1 MTEKSKMT
9 AQGKVPWA
17 SANKTANLLIE
28 RIKPFCERVEIAG
41 SIRRGAPW
49 VRDIEIVAI
58 PKPAVNLF
66 GEKDYNPREI
76 YAALEGD
83 VLNPPTME
91 EDVLNP
97 PTMDKKGEFYAR
109 FKFFGIYV
117 DLFITTP
124 EKWGCI
130 FLIRTGSADFSRR
143 LMTKKWQGGYL
154 PDDLYFSRGRLWSF
168 NEGDAFYT
176 PEEKDVFR
184 IIGIEY
190 VDPEQRY

>member
-1 MTEKSKMT
+1 MTEKNKMT

-41 SIRRGAPW
+41 SIRREVPW

-66 GEKDYNPREI
+66 GEKDYNPGEI

-83 VLNPPTME
+83 GLNRSTME
-91 EDVLNP
+91 
-97 PTMDKKGEFYAR
+97 KKGEFYAR

>member
-1 MTEKSKMT
+1 MMNEKYMA

-17 SANKTANLLIE
+17 SANRVANLLIE

-41 SIRRGAPW
+41 SIRRDVPW
-49 VRDIEIVAI
+49 VGDIEIVAI

-66 GEKDYNPREI
+66 GEKDYDPGEI

-83 VLNPPTME
+83 GLNPPVIE
-91 EDVLNP
+91 
-97 PTMDKKGEFYAR
+97 KKGDFYAR

-117 DLFITTP
+117 DLFIATP

-143 LMTKKWQGGYL
+143 LVTKKWQNGYC
-154 PDDLYFSRGRLWSF
+154 PDDLYFSEGRLWSI
-168 NEGDAFYT
+168 NESDAFST